1 MTTMT
6 TIFKLTCTRQG
17 QEPQVWYFSTLQGAQ
32 EHQRMTYEGYILNHL
47 RTANRIKG
55 ALRGRGQPRML
66 ALASGIVADNIQFN
80 ITREWLRGD
89 DE

>member
-1 MTTMT
+1 MSMMT

-32 EHQRMTYEGYILNHL
+32 EHQRLAHEDYILNHL
-47 RTANRIKG
+47 SNANRIKG
-55 ALRGRGQPRML
+55 ALRGRGQASLM

-80 ITREWLRGD
+80 ITREWLRGE